1 MASFEYEC
9 KPVRALLGTT
19 RVAMLSAFEVDAASS
34 ATARVPIKAPTLGI
48 VRLRIRRTTGRT
60 STHLDDVAPVV
71 HGCIRTRGA
80 LGQSATTGSSGR
92 EQHGQ
97 HGKTSGNVH

>member
-48 VRLRIRRTTGRT
+48 VTIT
-60 STHLDDVAPVV
+60 
-71 HGCIRTRGA
+71 
-80 LGQSATTGSSGR
+80 
-92 EQHGQ
+92 
-97 HGKTSGNVH
+97 

>member
-48 VRLRIRRTTGRT
+48 VTITQPVDKPTRNVDRPKAEERLG
-60 STHLDDVAPVV
+60 
-71 HGCIRTRGA
+71 
-80 LGQSATTGSSGR
+80 
-92 EQHGQ
+92 
-97 HGKTSGNVH
+97 